1 MIALQRVQNEIAVV
15 SQYRLPI
22 ITSNLRC
29 PDICRALL
37 GVKEMT
43 QQGFPINF
51 ELAFTVAV
59 NNGVVKITVGRVEI
73 IEIAPFATIKQI
85 TA

>member
-1 MIALQRVQNEIAVV
+1 MIALQCVQNEIAVV
-15 SQYRLPI
+15 SQYRLPVI
-22 ITSNLRC
+22 SSNLRR
-29 PDICRALL
+29 PDIYRARL

-51 ELAFTVAV
+51 ELSFTVAV

-73 IEIAPFATIKQI
+73 IEIAAFATIKQI
-85 TA
+85 AA

>member
-1 MIALQRVQNEIAVV
+1 MITLQCVQNEIAVV
-15 SQYRLPI
+15 SQYRLPVI
-22 ITSNLRC
+22 ISNLRR

-37 GVKEMT
+37 GVKEVP

-59 NNGVVKITVGRVEI
+59 NNGVVKIAVGRIEI
-73 IEIAPFATIKQI
+73 IEIAPFTTIKQI
-85 TA
+85 AA